1 MAGQPQQLLR
11 VASAGAGLLA
21 LVLLVAGCE
30 RRKREGSDAGAQAG
44 VSSLAARPAGIRPG
58 IEFFEPAKQARYE
71 AAFLDFLAQYEAPA
85 PGSALWFRLWSGRLV
100 GGEVAAVGENEI
112 LLRTTGVV
120 ERFAV
125 TDLSMEARARIFA
138 AEFARQKAMARV
150 TGELR
155 TPPPLTGEAP
165 REQRFPVLD
174 RVGVRIGPDEA
185 YRRIPDIVY
194 SRGDPVAVLQTYGD
208 WLRIAVPDRT
218 NACWMHRH
226 LTFSVDEL
234 NREERQADILALRAS
249 GLLVAVSPRDN
260 TADLEETMWRG
271 TDPQVRIGIARCL
284 AAYCASESGTRIVL
298 VTLRTHDG
306 HSKLGRYADGQG
318 WQDLTPRR

>member
-1 MAGQPQQLLR
+1 M
-11 VASAGAGLLA
+11 VLA
-21 LVLLVAGCE
+21 LLVVGCE
-30 RRKREGSDAGAQAG
+30 RRKKAGSDAGGQAG
-44 VSSLAARPAGIRPG
+44 TSTLASRPAGIRPG

-71 AAFLDFLAQYEAPA
+71 AAFMDFLAQYEAPA

-100 GGEVAAVGENEI
+100 GGDVAALGENEI

-125 TDLSMEARARIFA
+125 TDLSMEARARVFA

-155 TPPPLTGEAP
+155 TPPPLTGGP
-165 REQRFPVLD
+165 PLEQRFPVLD
-174 RVGVRIGPDEA
+174 RIGVRIGPDEA
-185 YRRIPDIVY
+185 YRRVPDVVY
-194 SRGDPVAVLQTYGD
+194 SRGEPVSVLQTYGE
-208 WLRIAVPDRT
+208 WMRIAVPDRT
-218 NACWMHRH
+218 NECWMHRH
-226 LTFSVDEL
+226 LTFALDEL
-234 NREERQADILALRAS
+234 NREKRQADIRALRAA

-271 TDPQVRIGIARCL
+271 TDAQVRIGIARCL
-284 AAYCASESGTRIVL
+284 AAYCAVESGTRIVL

-306 HSKLGRYADGQG
+306 RTKLGRYADGQG